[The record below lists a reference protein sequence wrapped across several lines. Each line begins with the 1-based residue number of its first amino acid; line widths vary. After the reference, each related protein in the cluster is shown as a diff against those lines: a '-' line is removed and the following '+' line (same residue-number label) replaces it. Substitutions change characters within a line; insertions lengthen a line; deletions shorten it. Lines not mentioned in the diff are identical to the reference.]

1 MISIW
6 QAPFVSLWEIHFD
19 GAHFRRDIAAK
30 TWRRLARQKLGAA
43 PA

>member
-6 QAPFVSLWEIHFD
+6 QAPFIPLRKIHFD
-19 GAHFRRDIAAK
+19 DAHFRRDIAAK